1 MRPSKMSFYM
11 AMAEV
16 AASRSHDS
24 ETKVGSILVK
34 PDTGAVIATGCNG
47 FVRGADDA
55 ALPNTRP
62 DKYDYMVHSEMNLI
76 ANCARHGISTE
87 GCFVVCTLTP
97 CKVCMR
103 MLWQC
108 GITRVVCGARYRDFE
123 EICKMLDIKVSVS
136 DIEGFLDL
144 RYGATR
150 HEKML

>member
-1 MRPSKMSFYM
+1 MRPSKISFYM

-34 PDTGAVIATGCNG
+34 ADTGAIIATGCNG

-55 ALPNTRP
+55 ALPDARP

-76 ANCARHGISTE
+76 ANCARHGISTD

-108 GITRVVCGARYRDFE
+108 GVTRAICGSRYKDFE
-123 EICKMLDIKVSVS
+123 EICRMKDISLS
-136 DIEGFLDL
+136 ISSIEGYIDI
-144 RYGATR
+144 RYGAT
-150 HEKML
+150 